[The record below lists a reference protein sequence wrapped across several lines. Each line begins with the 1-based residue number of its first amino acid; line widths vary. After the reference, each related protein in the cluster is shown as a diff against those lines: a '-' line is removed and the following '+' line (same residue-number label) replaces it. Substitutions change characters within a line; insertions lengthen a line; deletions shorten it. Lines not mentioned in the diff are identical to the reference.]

1 MKKLILILMMALAM
15 TMQLTAGDNDG
26 KKSTIHL
33 RNGQKV
39 EGVITARN
47 DRQVEIVT
55 SDGVKYSYAMTEVDH
70 ISHEARKKNYDI
82 AKFRGFIDL
91 GYSLGVGEPRND
103 FWLIET
109 SFGYAITPKAYIGA
123 GIGLHSFS
131 PVLKTYPKRTDKAQL
146 EDNDPNWKYPFI
158 PLYLEG
164 RYSFKNESQNTP
176 WVSLKVGATFINH
189 SGFYT
194 SPSIGYH
201 FKSNQY
207 FSFNVGVGYAL
218 HTAHYKLWCTGDT
231 PGALPDKSGSCYLD
245 KSAIFHNF
253 FLKAGVEF

>member
-1 MKKLILILMMALAM
+1 MRNLILTLMMAVVIALPMNA
-15 TMQLTAGDNDG
+15 ADDNG
-26 KKSTIHL
+26 NKSTIHL
-33 RNGQKV
+33 RNGQTV
-39 EGVITARN
+39 EGVITSRN
-47 DRQVEIVT
+47 DQQVEIVT
-55 SDGVKYSYAMTEVDH
+55 TDGMKYTYSMTEVDH
-70 ISHEARKKNYDI
+70 IDHQARKKNYDT
-82 AKFRGFIDL
+82 AKFRGFIEA
-91 GYSLGVGEPRND
+91 GYSLGVGEPRNN

-123 GIGLHSFS
+123 GIGIHNFK
-131 PVLKTYPKRTDKAQL
+131 PVLSTYPKRTDKAQL

-158 PLYLEG
+158 PVYVEG

-189 SGFYT
+189 NGFYT

-201 FKSNQY
+201 FKSNQF
-207 FSFNVGVGYAL
+207 FSFNVGIGYAL

-231 PGALPDKSGSCYLD
+231 PGAIPDKSGSSYLD
-245 KSAIFHNF
+245 KSAMFHNF

>member
-1 MKKLILILMMALAM
+1 MTTQLMA
-15 TMQLTAGDNDG
+15 DDIVR
-26 KKSTIHL
+26 KSTIHL
-33 RNGQKV
+33 RNGQTI
-39 EGVITARN
+39 EGVITSR
-47 DRQVEIVT
+47 DDQKVEIST
-55 SDGVKYSYAMTEVDH
+55 LDGMDYIFNMSEVDH
-70 ISHEARKKNYDI
+70 ISHDARKKNYDT

-109 SFGYAITPKAYIGA
+109 SFGYAVSPKVYFGA
-123 GIGLHSFS
+123 GIGIHSFKAVVS
-131 PVLKTYPKRTDKAQL
+131 TYPERNDKAQP
-146 EDNDPNWKYPFI
+146 EPNDPKWRYPFI
-158 PLYLEG
+158 PLYGEA
-164 RYSFKNESQNTP
+164 RYCFLNESKNTP

-189 SGFYT
+189 KGFYT

-201 FKSNQY
+201 FKSNQF

-231 PGALPDKSGSCYLD
+231 PGAIPDQSGSSYLD
-245 KSAIFHNF
+245 KSAMFHNF